1 MSDKLRITIRA
12 MTPDEISFGYTQ
24 PELIEASGCIGH
36 LRADMGKIGTQ
47 FFSSWDDHQP
57 ELKTQTFKDEFDQFI
72 NELRK
77 NPEYNGI
84 LTSRAA
90 LYAFCNA
97 HPEAAL
103 GSGQEFG
110 FRADT
115 DKYSYMLRLNPN
127 RGAYNAYIYAYK
139 REQFDRHLSVQP
151 IDQEIPI
158 PFDAQDPPKKSAR
171 ERLKEI
177 TDSIESGIRDVFT
190 SGKYQQYLQTMSRF
204 HRYSVNNTMLIFLQ
218 NPDATRVAGFNKWR
232 DDFKRNVKKG
242 EKGIKIIAPAISK
255 KTVER
260 VKLDPDTKAP
270 VLDENGQAVMEQKEI
285 SVPRFR
291 VATVFDVS
299 QTEGEPLPELAS
311 AIKGDVKQY
320 EAFMEALKRSSPVPV
335 SFEDMSPDCDGVFR
349 EGKQAIAIR
358 EGMSEVQ
365 TVAALVHEIT
375 HAKLHNAVFPAQNDP
390 TEYDLAEILGMPCL
404 FTNGQID
411 DAVLPGGLFKYELR
425 SNNDHGIHSIEKKVT
440 SNSHRSGTVVLA
452 KPIELSATGAHVMQE
467 GEELRVKDGSST
479 LMQFYEDNMKDR
491 NTQEVEAESVAY
503 SVCQYY
509 GIETGENSFGYLA
522 SWSSSKEV
530 SELKSSLTT
539 INETASALITDIDR
553 NFREVCKERGID
565 PKEVIPEPKPVA
577 LDTYPV
583 LDQSMSMDALA
594 AFGEEGAKMLPL
606 SRDRALEECQNDWMV
621 YYMDGGKMVLTVD
634 AEDITCQP
642 EGTVFAMYAK
652 DWQIHPQFHE
662 CLKDRLKNQAQR
674 EAAFDAY
681 PGDCYAIYQ
690 VKPGESGLVRDYAF
704 RSMEDLTKDGL
715 SVQRCNYNLCYTA
728 PATGTVDP
736 EALFQKFNLDRP
748 GDFGGHSL
756 SVSDIVAIKQ
766 NGQVSY
772 YYCDSFGFQELPD
785 FRKPENYLKAAE
797 LSTEDDYGMIDGIIN
812 NGQKQPTVAKLEA
825 QVNRGESISVLDLY
839 HAVKEENRAKKPSV
853 MEKLK
858 SRPPQETKKTAP
870 KKSAEREI

>member
-1 MSDKLRITIRA
+1 MPDKLRIMVRA
-12 MTPDEISFGYTQ
+12 ATPDERGFSYTQ
-24 PELIEASGCIGH
+24 PELFKDSGCIGH
-36 LRADMGKIGTQ
+36 LRADMGHTGTQ

-57 ELKTQTFKDEFDQFI
+57 KLKTQAFKDEFDQFI
-72 NELRK
+72 HELQK

-90 LYAFCNA
+90 LYAYCNA

-103 GSGQEFG
+103 DNGQEFV

-115 DKYSYMLRLNPN
+115 DKNSYMLRLNPS
-127 RGAYNAYIYAYK
+127 RGAYNAYIYAYEK
-139 REQFDRHLSVQP
+139 EQFDRHLAGQP
-151 IDQEIPI
+151 IEQEIPV
-158 PFDAQDPPKKSAR
+158 PAEAQDPPKKSNR

-204 HRYSVNNTMLIFLQ
+204 HRYSFNNTMLIFMQ
-218 NPDATRVAGFNKWR
+218 KPDATRVAGFNKWR
-232 DDFKRNVKKG
+232 DEFKRNIKKG

-255 KTVER
+255 KTVEG

-270 VLDENGQAVMEQKEI
+270 VLDENGQAIMEEKQI
-285 SVPRFR
+285 SIPRFR

-320 EAFMEALKRSSPVPV
+320 EAFLEALKRSSPVPV
-335 SFEDMSPDCDGVFR
+335 SFEAMSSDCDGVFR
-349 EGKQAIAIR
+349 EGKQTIAIR
-358 EGMSEVQ
+358 EGMSEAQ

-375 HAKLHNAVFPAQNDP
+375 HAKLHNAVFPAKDDP
-390 TEYDLAEILGMPCL
+390 TEYDHAEILGMPCL
-404 FTNGQID
+404 FTRGQID
-411 DAVLPGGLFKYELR
+411 EASLPGGLFKYELH
-425 SNNDHGIHSIEKKVT
+425 SSHDHVIHSIEKKVT

-479 LMQFYEDNMKDR
+479 LKQFYEDHMKDR

-530 SELKSSLTT
+530 SELKDSLTT
-539 INETASALITDIDR
+539 INETASSLITEIDR

-565 PKEVIPEPKPVA
+565 AKEVLGEQETAA

-583 LDQSMSMDALA
+583 PDPTMSMDSLA
-594 AFGEEGAKMLPL
+594 PFGDEGSKMLPL
-606 SRDRALEECQNDWMV
+606 SRDRALEECQSNWMV
-621 YYMDGGKMVLTVD
+621 YYMDGGEMVMAVD
-634 AEDITCQP
+634 AEDIASQP
-642 EGTVFAMYAK
+642 EGTVFALYAQ
-652 DWQIHPQFHE
+652 DWQLHPQFREH
-662 CLKDRLKNQAQR
+662 LQDRLKNQEQR

-681 PGDCYAIYQ
+681 PGDCFAIYQ
-690 VKPGESGLVRDYAF
+690 VKDGLIREYAY
-704 RSMEDLTKDGL
+704 RSMEDLTKASL
-715 SVQRCNYNLCYTA
+715 SVQRGNYDLCYTA
-728 PATGTVDP
+728 PATEPMDLDKLY
-736 EALFQKFNLDRP
+736 EKFNLDRP

-766 NGQVSY
+766 NGHVSY

-785 FRKPENYLKAAE
+785 FRMPENYLKAAE

-812 NGQKQPTVAKLEA
+812 NGQKQPTVAELEE
-825 QVNRGESISVLDLY
+825 QVKRGESISVLDLY
-839 HAVKEENRAKKPSV
+839 SAVKEENKARKPSV

-858 SRPPQETKKTAP
+858 SQPPQARKQTAP